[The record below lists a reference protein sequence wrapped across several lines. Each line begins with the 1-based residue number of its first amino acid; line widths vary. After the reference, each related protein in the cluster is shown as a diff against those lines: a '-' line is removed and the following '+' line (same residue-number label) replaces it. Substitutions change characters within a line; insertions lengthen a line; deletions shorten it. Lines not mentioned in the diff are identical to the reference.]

1 MRVRPFSNSSH
12 LYSDSKHKHRGHTFM
27 TAALDLGGR
36 YVNPFSN
43 PLDAEVTYAWREAAA
58 RPLIA
63 FLSLTGLRP
72 TKCKL
77 PMSKSADKSEIDR
90 SVVPLSREKA
100 RTIIFQ
106 SRPRF
111 LAPFVLR
118 LCQGKMFPKRSGA
131 AFLVFSL
138 CLLALAV
145 AGE

>member
-1 MRVRPFSNSSH
+1 M
-12 LYSDSKHKHRGHTFM
+12 
-27 TAALDLGGR
+27 
-36 YVNPFSN
+36 NPLSN
-43 PLDAEVTYAWREAAA
+43 PLDAELTYALRAA
-58 RPLIA
+58 RPLIVL
-63 FLSLTGLRP
+63 LSLTFLQP
-72 TKCKL
+72 TECKL

-111 LAPFVLR
+111 VRPPSSVVVLR